1 MPRLVLTARARAAPP
16 IDSTSSIGLAWL
28 VRLRW
33 AFAIAEL
40 LVGATAQLL
49 GLPLAPLIVAAAASL
64 TIATNALLAR
74 AVRRGGASATS
85 SLLAPALV
93 LDGILLTVTL
103 RASGGASNPFSVLYI
118 VHVALAA
125 LLLDRRATLLVAG
138 ATCLGFGALFFGHAS
153 HASHARHASH
163 EGFEA
168 HLRGML
174 AAYALTAIF
183 VGYFVHRIARELER
197 REREMTE
204 LRDWAART
212 ERLASLS
219 TLAAGAAHELGTP
232 LATIAVAAKELER
245 AAAALK
251 AEHILADARLV
262 REEADRCRQ
271 IIAKMG
277 TNGGEVQGGAPRRA
291 DVHDV
296 VGRVRAAL
304 GETRG
309 AALVVVAL
317 PERAFVVAP
326 EDALVQSLVTLAANG
341 FDALEGRAGTVS
353 LGAEA
358 AEDRVLFRVVDEGP
372 GLTPE
377 IARRLGEPFVSTK
390 DGRGMGLGIFLART
404 FAERVGGDLAVES
417 TPGSG
422 CTFVLQVPGGV
433 A

>member
-16 IDSTSSIGLAWL
+16 IDSASSIGLAWL

-49 GLPLAPLIVAAAASL
+49 GLPLVPLVVAAAASV
-64 TIATNALLAR
+64 TVATNALLAR

-93 LDGILLTVTL
+93 LDGILLTVAL

-277 TNGGEVQGGAPRRA
+277 TNGGEVQGGAPKRA

-309 AALVVVAL
+309 AALVVMAL